1 MQVNVEKLS
10 PVLVEFQVT
19 VPADRVKQSLDRA
32 YDSLAKTSHIK
43 GFRKGK
49 APRQILAHLFG
60 ERVASDVAN
69 KLVEDTLNEA
79 LTERNVRPITNPAVE
94 KPKPSASDDF
104 TYRARFEVTPD
115 IERVEY
121 EGLEVSKPGYE
132 VTDQEVDAE
141 IEKLRRA
148 HSTLQVPNPARPA
161 KSGDTVTMDFVLQV
175 DGKPVDNGVGTDV
188 NAEIGSATLLSSLS
202 DGLTGKEPGAEF
214 DVDLTFPA
222 NYQRQ
227 ELREKP
233 ARFHI
238 TLKEVKE
245 RVLPELDDEFA
256 KDVGAFE
263 NLAALRAD
271 VSAKLEKAAKER
283 ADNEVAEALV
293 LELCK
298 RNPVPVP
305 PSLVQQQARIQE
317 DDILEQARRSGQA
330 VRTLSPELKQRIAAE
345 AELKVR
351 AGLLMAEIAK
361 KNSVQ
366 INQDDI
372 TKAYEELAEQT
383 GKNINKI
390 KVQYQDPKQRE
401 MLIGMI
407 LEDKVLNIIEAA
419 AKITE
424 APAPSAG

>member
-32 YDSLAKTSHIK
+32 YDSLAKSSHIK

-49 APRQILAHLFG
+49 APRHVLAHLFG
-60 ERVASDVAN
+60 DRVASDVAN

-79 LTERNVRPITNPAVE
+79 ISKQNVRPITNPAVE
-94 KPKPSASDDF
+94 KPKPSPSSDF

-115 IERVEY
+115 IDKVDY
-121 EGLEVSKPGYE
+121 EGLEVTRPVYKVSD
-132 VTDQEVDAE
+132 DQVDAE

-148 HSTLQVPNPARPA
+148 HSTLQAPNPPRAA
-161 KSGDTVTMDFVLQV
+161 AAGDTVTMDFVLQV
-175 DGKPVDNGVGTDV
+175 EGKPVDNGIGNDIV
-188 NAEIGSATLLSSLS
+188 AEIGSSSLLPAIS
-202 DGLTGKEPGAEF
+202 DALVGKEPGAEF
-214 DVDLTFPA
+214 DVEFIFPE

-227 ELREKP
+227 ELRGKP
-233 ARFHI
+233 AKFHI
-238 TLKEVKE
+238 VLKELKE
-245 RVLPELDDEFA
+245 RVLPDLDDEFA
-256 KDVGAFE
+256 KDVGSFE

-271 VSAKLEKAAKER
+271 VTAKLEKAAKER
-283 ADNEVAEALV
+283 AENEVAEALV

-298 RNPVPVP
+298 RNPIPVP

-317 DDILEQARRSGQA
+317 ETILSEARRSGQA
-330 VRTLSPELKQRIAAE
+330 IRSLSPELKQRILAE
-345 AELKVR
+345 AEVKVR

-361 KNSVQ
+361 KNSIQ
-366 INQDDI
+366 IGQDDI

-401 MLIGMI
+401 ILIGMI

-419 AKITE
+419 AKITD
-424 APAPSAG
+424 APAAG